1 MNCKITNSKLDPF
14 MSFGKMPLAN
24 GFITKDQFDNEFF
37 FEMNVCFN
45 ENLSLLQL
53 GNHPKPEKMF
63 NIDYPFYTSSSRT
76 MIKHFS
82 EYANWIKKNFL
93 HEDSKLIEIGSNDGT
108 LLTNFKSTSV
118 DFLGFEPSETIAKLA
133 NDNGIKTINSFFVKK
148 K

>member
-118 DFLGFEPSETIAKLA
+118 LSLIH
-133 NDNGIKTINSFFVKK
+133 I
-148 K
+148 

>member
-24 GFITKDQFDNEFF
+24 GFISKNQFDSEFF

-53 GNHPKPEKMF
+53 GNHPPPEKMF
-63 NIDYPFYTSSSRT
+63 NIDYPFYTSSSKT

-82 EYANWIKKNFL
+82 DYANWIKKKF
-93 HEDSKLIEIGSNDGT
+93 I
-108 LLTNFKSTSV
+108 FRRC
-118 DFLGFEPSETIAKLA
+118 
-133 NDNGIKTINSFFVKK
+133 
-148 K
+148 

>member
-53 GNHPKPEKMF
+53 GNHPKPEK
-63 NIDYPFYTSSSRT
+63 TSKTTVVLYENKVSKKSKKRAPEL
-76 MIKHFS
+76 HFAS
-82 EYANWIKKNFL
+82 IL
-93 HEDSKLIEIGSNDGT
+93 H
-108 LLTNFKSTSV
+108 LLLRSLA
-118 DFLGFEPSETIAKLA
+118 DFS
-133 NDNGIKTINSFFVKK
+133 DFF
-148 K
+148 